1 MTVLNRGRDAV
12 FHCNGAAEVTG
23 ANPLCID
30 PIIIIIIV
38 IDINFVGAGSR
49 QCVVS
54 IDHLGPRANGA
65 AMTSNIDDWER
76 SEFSDCMRPDHR
88 SVLNILDSLVY

>member
-1 MTVLNRGRDAV
+1 VQHRSVTVLNRGRDAV

-38 IDINFVGAGSR
+38 IDISFIGAGSR
-49 QCVVS
+49 QCVVP
-54 IDHLGPRANGA
+54 IDHLGRYQWRRADEQYRRLGE
-65 AMTSNIDDWER
+65 I
-76 SEFSDCMRPDHR
+76 
-88 SVLNILDSLVY
+88 